1 MRTTNVTVA
10 TVLLWLVVSQPTFG
24 NDATAGA
31 FNQYYDLP
39 QYYGSVS
46 FDVGPRLT
54 FESPD
59 ASRYRDLIVASHDGK
74 VRIGTL
80 NDYGPSYAATP
91 DSNARQA
98 KVQIFKRLNEE
109 LRTYLGMLAL
119 RYAKD
124 YFDDAYFLERD
135 PSRRQPY
142 KMINGLAP
150 LGYMGVLAGNLFQEG
165 PYKTY
170 FCGEQA
176 GCGDPQYRTFNN
188 LVGTAQL
195 VGAKR
200 WGGGQDEFAAMEAIE
215 SFLSKDRDAILV
227 WAESLPLEVA
237 AVAMMDLPEYDFSHN
252 GFPLQLTPPNNAS
265 KRNSNPRYTYYEGPD
280 SAIRAVDQNQTAHAV
295 LQLEPAVAEA
305 LLTEQ
310 NARYRRPRVFVVFH
324 GKIHGTYSSYPE
336 IRRADDLVPVYELT
350 SPNVEFFKDAELT
363 EKIGEAALSATP
375 L

>member
-1 MRTTNVTVA
+1 MRTTSVTAA
-10 TVLLWLVVSQPTFG
+10 TVLLCVGFSQSAFG
-24 NDATAGA
+24 DDATAGA
-31 FNQYYDLP
+31 FSQYYDLP
-39 QYYGSVS
+39 QYYDSVS

-54 FESPD
+54 FKSPE

-74 VRIGTL
+74 IRIGVL

-98 KVQIFKRLNEE
+98 KIQIYKRLSEE
-109 LRTYLGMLAL
+109 LRTYLGLLAV

-124 YFDDAYFLERD
+124 YFDDVYFLERD
-135 PSRRQPY
+135 QNRLQPY
-142 KMINGLAP
+142 KMINGLVP
-150 LGYMGVLAGNLFQEG
+150 LGYMGALAGNLFQTG

-170 FCGEQA
+170 FCGGRA

-188 LVGTAQL
+188 LVGPAQL

-200 WGGGQDEFAAMEAIE
+200 WGGGQDEYAAMEAIE
-215 SFLSKDRDAILV
+215 SFLANDRDAILA

-237 AVAMMDLPEYDFSHN
+237 AVALLDLPEYDFSRN
-252 GFPLQLTPPNNAS
+252 GFPLQLTPPHNAS
-265 KRNSNPRYTYYEGPD
+265 RRNSNPRYTYYEGPE
-280 SAIRAVDQNQTAHAV
+280 SAIRVVDQNQTTYAV
-295 LQLEPAVAEA
+295 LKLEPEVAES

-310 NARYRRPRVFVVFH
+310 NARYHRPRVFVVFH

-350 SPNVEFFKDAELT
+350 RPNAEFFKDAELT
-363 EKIGEAALSATP
+363 EKIGEAVLSATP